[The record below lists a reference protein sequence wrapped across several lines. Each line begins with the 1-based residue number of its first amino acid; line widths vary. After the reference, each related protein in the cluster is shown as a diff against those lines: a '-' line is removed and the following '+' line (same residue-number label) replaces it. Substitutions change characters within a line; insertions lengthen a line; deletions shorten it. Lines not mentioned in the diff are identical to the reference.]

1 MPDIARLTIGPLEL
15 VDARGLWPVVGSA
28 ARLRN
33 PALLKGVAIHHDG
46 VIFTAGDRDYSG
58 DTLNEDLARLDAI
71 YQRAVDQRWG
81 RFPYHFVVSPN
92 GRTFYTNDISHY
104 GAHVASRNHELLGIA
119 LMGNFTASHPGDV
132 LLCAA
137 ARALLAIWALTHTLY
152 GFRGHRE
159 WALPSSPTSCP
170 GDTWW
175 TWQNRL
181 LVLTVALARS
191 AFPS

>member
-1 MPDIARLTIGPLEL
+1 MAAPSRLLIGPLEL
-15 VDARGLWPVVGSA
+15 VDVRHLYPPFAVGDA
-28 ARLRN
+28 TRAF
-33 PALLKGVAIHHDG
+33 ALLKGIAIHHDG
-46 VIFTAGDRDYSG
+46 VTFTAGDRDYSG

-92 GRTFYTNDISHY
+92 GRTFYTNDIGYY

-119 LMGNFTASHPGDV
+119 LMGNFMTSHPGDV
-132 LLCAA
+132 QLCAA
-137 ARALLAIWALTHTLY
+137 ARALVAIWSLTHTLY